1 MYDLTCLAHISSL
14 ACIGTVSWCSRV
26 GLQAIREMSE
36 QMSVVLSVS
45 AAFRVTTLLHAYFF
59 FTVYIIYNQ
68 FSNRVW
74 FTLRKAMIWH
84 WALLTELRW
93 KCSECTVLLE
103 EEPVDRFS
111 VLALAVLPPAGSPL
125 TLGIVCLTG
134 AGSALLTVT
143 NCCWC
148 TFNFFFPFFSVWF
161 LGRKQLA

>member
-14 ACIGTVSWCSRV
+14 ACIGTVFWCSRV

-36 QMSVVLSVS
+36 QMTVVLSVS

-84 WALLTELRW
+84 WALPSFYWSPEWTNRSRILPLLVAALEMLGMHSSSWRGACGQVFSFGSSRLASRW
-93 KCSECTVLLE
+93 FTADTGNCLLNWCW
-103 EEPVDRFS
+103 FC
-111 VLALAVLPPAGSPL
+111 PADSH
-125 TLGIVCLTG
+125 
-134 AGSALLTVT
+134 
-143 NCCWC
+143 
-148 TFNFFFPFFSVWF
+148 
-161 LGRKQLA
+161 